1 MYDLEALKA
10 DINLKKILPAILSYD
25 EIKYAGSTM
34 YCKCVSGLHEESQY
48 NHNAV
53 SEKYCHCFSCG
64 ETYDAFEYIGKYYE
78 QQGINLKFA
87 EICEKIGDA
96 LGGASYYIT
105 DKKVKKIE
113 LPLSQEELSIIGLH
127 TSSKKGAPS
136 LQKLY
141 EEAPK
146 KTEELIKQKAYESMM
161 KYKVLSEQLE
171 SPLSEQYLE
180 MYKQAKEI
188 YEKLGGEEKT
198 VVRLFR
204 V

>member
-1 MYDLEALKA
+1 M
-10 DINLKKILPAILSYD
+10 
-25 EIKYAGSTM
+25 
-34 YCKCVSGLHEESQY
+34 
-48 NHNAV
+48 
-53 SEKYCHCFSCG
+53 
-64 ETYDAFEYIGKYYE
+64 
-78 QQGINLKFA
+78 
-87 EICEKIGDA
+87 
-96 LGGASYYIT
+96 GGASYYIT

-141 EEAPK
+141 EETPK